1 MPYFIDTRDFTAINY
16 NLRFCFKNPPWISEF
31 NNNGIDN
38 GGSAVDTPENNGGAA
53 IDDSDDFGGA
63 AFDDFDD
70 LGGADV
76 NEVAENED
84 VADEDSNDDDKDID
98 DEDVADE
105 DSNDVDEDID
115 DEDVTTNNLGLAI
128 FNDIDDLSILDDNMQ
143 VEQSSP
149 VLSSNPPDTCSDN
162 PELSA
167 NHILHPNEDVYIH
180 NVLYRKEDVEICTP
194 SPNAGTPIGLFC
206 LYFY

>member
-1 MPYFIDTRDFTAINY
+1 MLKLGNKAY
-16 NLRFCFKNPPWISEF
+16 
-31 NNNGIDN
+31 
-38 GGSAVDTPENNGGAA
+38 A
-53 IDDSDDFGGA
+53 IDISKIMRWVSTTPQEERNILTTITQVQPLQTTDYG
-63 AFDDFDD
+63 
-70 LGGADV
+70 
-76 NEVAENED
+76 
-84 VADEDSNDDDKDID
+84 
-98 DEDVADE
+98 
-105 DSNDVDEDID
+105 ID